1 MRIIDLTDEIT
12 LAKKTNMKDTYNLF
26 WEEEIDFKQYRLD
39 YDLAEY
45 LGGYF
50 YINKYGLGEEYKGEI

>member
-26 WEEEIDFKQYRLD
+26 WEEEIAFKQYRLD

-45 LGGYF
+45 LGDYF
-50 YINKYGLGEEYKGEI
+50 YINKYGLGGAYKGEI